1 MITNIS
7 LQNSIATHFLNELR
21 DKSIQQDSWRFRKN
35 IERLSEILIYEATKQ
50 LDYIGHSVETPLG
63 IKDSVTIAD
72 TLVIASIMRAG
83 LPMHYAVLDFIDKAE
98 SCFITAYRK
107 HHKSGGF
114 EISLDYIASP
124 RLDDKVLILC
134 DPMIATGASIQATLG
149 QLQAYGTPK
158 KIILL
163 GIIASRQGIDF
174 VQNIDNQIDIFI
186 VDIDEELTAKSY
198 IVPGLGDAGDLAFG
212 NKIDI

>member
-1 MITNIS
+1 MIINIS
-7 LQNSIATHFLNELR
+7 LQNSIATLFLNQMR

-35 IERLSEILIYEATKQ
+35 IERLSEILIYEASKQ
-50 LDYIGHSVETPLG
+50 FLYHSLDVETVLG
-63 IKDSVTIAD
+63 VKDSVELSDNI
-72 TLVIASIMRAG
+72 VVASILRAG
-83 LPMHYAVLDFIDKAE
+83 LPMHYSVLNYLDKAE
-98 SCFITAYRK
+98 NCFITAYRK

-134 DPMIATGASIQATLG
+134 DPMIATGSSIKATLD
-149 QLQAYGTPK
+149 QLKPYGTPK

-163 GIIASRQGIDF
+163 GIIASKQGIDF
-174 VQNIDNQIDIFI
+174 VQKIDSQIDIFI
-186 VDIDEELTAKSY
+186 IDIDEELTAKSY